1 MRNTDEQLQEIMR
14 RAETVKEKRSIRKRL
29 RASALASC
37 VCVIL
42 LIAVSIYLP
51 RLTAISQDTAAGQY
65 GSLLLGAHYTGYIV
79 VGVFAFALGVCITL
93 LCLHWKA
100 LRQKEQERK

>member
-79 VGVFAFALGVCITL
+79 VGVLAFALGVCITL